1 MALPLFIWSSLSTM
15 NWQWVFP
22 AMAGHID
29 NYIDRN
35 RAVLKKPGP
44 YKYIP
49 DLHEIAAKACH
60 VLRWSVKVL
69 KSYDWR
75 LRSAGEGSALYAS
88 LYTHWIVLYCIVL
101 SCVVL
106 YCIVLHCIV
115 LDCIGL
121 YCIVLC
127 LLY

>member
-1 MALPLFIWSSLSTM
+1 MALPLFIWSLLNTM

-49 DLHEIAAKACH
+49 DLHEIAAKACY
-60 VLRWSVKVL
+60 VLRCSVKVL
-69 KSYDWR
+69 KSYDWH

-88 LYTHWIVLYCIVL
+88 LYTHGIVLY
-101 SCVVL
+101 
-106 YCIVLHCIV
+106 
-115 LDCIGL
+115 
-121 YCIVLC
+121 
-127 LLY
+127 